1 MSLVDSLKLNP
12 SFKTYIKN
20 TVLMTEQ
27 RPFPYY
33 QLSKTESLLLIF
45 GIGALLL
52 VYLFK
57 IDFILA
63 DFIYAQ
69 FEWRFKKS
77 IIVEGLLHKSA
88 RIVLI
93 AVYLGMVY
101 SLIKKIKQADDPCGI
116 YNLFILLLAIGLS
129 VSIVTIAKQFIDV
142 DCPWDLIRYG
152 GDKPYFSVLAYNSN
166 YLPSANC
173 FPASHA
179 SVGYSWIA
187 LYFYFKITQNK
198 LKFQALGMVLLMG
211 LIFGLAQQLRGAHF
225 ISHDLWSFLICLSTS
240 ILVYKIAYR
249 KKSNT
254 AA

>member
-1 MSLVDSLKLNP
+1 MMIEKA
-12 SFKTYIKN
+12 TY
-20 TVLMTEQ
+20 
-27 RPFPYY
+27 PHY
-33 QLSKTESLLLIF
+33 QLSKIELTLFIF
-45 GIGALLL
+45 GVGALMA
-52 VYLFK
+52 VYLFQL
-57 IDFILA
+57 DFILA

-77 IIVEGLLHKSA
+77 IIIEGLLHKTA

-93 AVYLGMVY
+93 AVYLGLVY
-101 SLIKKIKQADDPCGI
+101 RLFKKHKQADDPVGT
-116 YNLFILLLAIGLS
+116 YNLLILLLTIGLS
-129 VSIVTIAKQFIDV
+129 VSIVTVTKQFIDV

-152 GDKPYFSVLAYNSN
+152 GDKPYFSVLAYNSH

-187 LYFYFKITQNK
+187 LYFYFKVSQNK
-198 LKFQALGMVLLMG
+198 LKFKALGLVLLMG

-240 ILVYKIAYR
+240 ILVYKLAYR
-249 KKSNT
+249 HQGDKSS
-254 AA
+254 